1 MCRKQLISWRIK
13 LHFFIKSQPQST
25 YMKIIQPFAI
35 LGLSIITFVACKP
48 KETDLLTV
56 KDGLIGSWKLQ
67 QQGSDLNKNRKFDTD
82 EKNAV
87 ADSSKFTFQ
96 LIKDGSGYKIGANS
110 SYVDTMK
117 WVLFNDESTL
127 HFQLYDKGFVNNQY
141 YTFEYGSKTL
151 ILVDTTVSPVYFR
164 FFERQN

>member
-1 MCRKQLISWRIK
+1 MIKQ
-13 LHFFIKSQPQST
+13 
-25 YMKIIQPFAI
+25 FAV
-35 LGLSIITFVACKP
+35 LSLSLMALAACKP

-67 QQGSDLNKNRKFDTD
+67 QQGSDLNRNTKFDTD

-96 LIKDGSGYKIGANS
+96 LIKDGSGYKIGANN

-117 WVLFNDESTL
+117 WVLFNYESTL
-127 HFQLYDKGFVNNQY
+127 HFQIYDKGFVNNQFFK
-141 YTFEYGSKTL
+141 FEYGPKTL
-151 ILVDTTVSPVYFR
+151 ILADTTVSPVFFRYFQ
-164 FFERQN
+164 RQN

>member
-1 MCRKQLISWRIK
+1 M
-13 LHFFIKSQPQST
+13 
-25 YMKIIQPFAI
+25 A
-35 LGLSIITFVACKP
+35 FVACKP

-67 QQGSDLNKNRKFDTD
+67 QQGSDLNKNTKFDTD

-96 LIKDGSGYKIGANS
+96 LIKDGSGYKIGANN

-117 WVLFNDESTL
+117 WVLFNYESTL
-127 HFQLYDKGFVNNQY
+127 HFQLYDKGFVNNQFY
-141 YTFEYGSKTL
+141 KFESGAKTL
-151 ILVDTTVSPVYFR
+151 ILADTTVSPVFFR
-164 FFERQN
+164 YFERQN

>member
-1 MCRKQLISWRIK
+1 MKMIKQ
-13 LHFFIKSQPQST
+13 
-25 YMKIIQPFAI
+25 FAV
-35 LGLSIITFVACKP
+35 LSLSLMAFVACKP

-67 QQGSDLNKNRKFDTD
+67 QQGSDLNKNTKFDTD

-96 LIKDGSGYKIGANS
+96 LIKDGSGYNIGANN

-117 WVLFNDESTL
+117 WVLFNYESTL
-127 HFQLYDKGFVNNQY
+127 HFQLYDKGVVNNQFY
-141 YTFEYGSKTL
+141 KFESGAKTL
-151 ILVDTTVSPVYFR
+151 ILADTTVSPVFFR
-164 FFERQN
+164 YFERQN